1 MWPLW
6 SWGTML
12 ESARIAVAQRAGLG
26 FRQRHQLGNCPHIER
41 TVGDE
46 RQRVEKQK
54 ADRLEILLGVEREAL
69 ERELIVEDARQ
80 FQKRPGLRAFS
91 SEPIGASLARGS
103 ARGSIRHSS
112 QPRNAWADSG
122 MAGAPRLAGMAKPP
136 PSAYLGAMRRWA
148 YILTLIVIWAA
159 SMAALALGLDGLL
172 GHPPFVPYA
181 LISGAYF
188 GALSTVS

>member
-12 ESARIAVAQRAGLG
+12 VSARIAVAQRAGLG

-69 ERELIVEDARQ
+69 ERELIVDHRLAR
-80 FQKRPGLRAFS
+80 KHADGVAVRRSLRAR
-91 SEPIGASLARGS
+91 PRTDVQRTAGPVLHRDRLAQRRRQLTGERSRGS
-103 ARGSIRHSS
+103 GS
-112 QPRNAWADSG
+112 
-122 MAGAPRLAGMAKPP
+122 PP
-136 PSAYLGAMRRWA
+136 PRGEGS
-148 YILTLIVIWAA
+148 
-159 SMAALALGLDGLL
+159 
-172 GHPPFVPYA
+172 
-181 LISGAYF
+181 
-188 GALSTVS
+188 